1 MKPDLLE
8 ALRASVEAVRGQ
20 IPARELTVGSVER
33 LLRAADALLADA
45 DADADAGAPR
55 REEGGTPR
63 PIGKPPAAG
72 SKRQQA
78 REKWARIARQNA
90 TEMQAHPG
98 RGE

>member
-20 IPARELTVGSVER
+20 IPA
-33 LLRAADALLADA
+33 
-45 DADADAGAPR
+45 ADAGLAEAGAPS
-55 REEGGTPR
+55 REAGGTSR
-63 PIGKPPAAG
+63 PVGTRPVVG

-90 TEMQAHPG
+90 TETQRSPG
-98 RGE
+98 QSE